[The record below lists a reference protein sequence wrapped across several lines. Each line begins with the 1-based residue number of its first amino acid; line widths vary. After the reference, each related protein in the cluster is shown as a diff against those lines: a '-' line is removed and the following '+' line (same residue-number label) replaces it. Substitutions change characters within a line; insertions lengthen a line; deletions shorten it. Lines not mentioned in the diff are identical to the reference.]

1 MWEEY
6 EFFNLNIAPLTCI
19 ENLAH
24 PEGSGLHMKRT
35 IQEKLI

>member
-24 PEGSGLHMKRT
+24 PEGSGSLMKGPT
-35 IQEKLI
+35 QESLM